1 MLKIV
6 SWGVKQDKKHAVAV
20 WKTERYFEVKPKDK
34 KQDWEADR
42 HMNFLRNCQVFILT
56 EDTEDGLISLSTFQY
71 CFPFWLYSENTT
83 LLLGKF
89 S

>member
-42 HMNFLRNCQVFILT
+42 HMNFLKKLPSIYTYRRYRRW
-56 EDTEDGLISLSTFQY
+56 SY
-71 CFPFWLYSENTT
+71 
-83 LLLGKF
+83 
-89 S
+89 